1 MSRKLDGNC
10 TENRKESSIWNI
22 RKKVG
27 KILRARKKDPDSD
40 GEKESDSAK
49 QDETTR
55 KQNKYIKISQYKYY
69 VNKY

>member
-1 MSRKLDGNC
+1 
-10 TENRKESSIWNI
+10 
-22 RKKVG
+22 VG